1 MMPTIS
7 LEKHHCNLALTRP
20 PSIKPF
26 LFTFFIIN
34 LNTPLFLDW
43 TLFAHALTI
52 IPHLL
57 LVGLFEMVYEHL
69 WGCFIPKDLFSR
81 FLKVL

>member
-1 MMPTIS
+1 
-7 LEKHHCNLALTRP
+7 
-20 PSIKPF
+20 
-26 LFTFFIIN
+26 

-57 LVGLFEMVYEHL
+57 LVGLFEMVYEHF